1 MLMRIPFIQLTPDQ
15 RAVVDRPGA
24 FQDWKAWSAAS
35 SAGRRK
41 KKRKKK
47 KLPKS
52 SSGPLHRQ
60 GWRRSL
66 RGRAHRRQRQWYA
79 CNAGFTGYDAPR
91 VMFPTGVARPKML
104 RILAGMDQKD
114 RCSGIFKA
122 GFPGYNTPLAVLC
135 GMARLVLLVTV
146 HLALCFLP
154 CLRARDA
161 RRHDRYG
168 PEGISRHVQGL
179 VCSYL
184 TMSLAL
190 CSSWLS
196 PRHRGRH
203 GPQYSYVEV
212 HRCSS
217 WTRSLTCQL
226 VCCEWRRGPDSAENC
241 LAIPQV
247 QTLDEFCRARCV
259 QRQCPG
265 LDAQNAGGAAVTVP
279 RQGVLQVQLLDKI
292 LVPVVCNDRPSCSR
306 QFRNPWRSHRCRPVS
321 VLYTPRFDSGHIGVS
336 LRCLLEEFPSYFN
349 AMLGSIVDT
358 SSCVTLRRLVFLVT
372 MHLALCSFVVLR
384 PLMLVI
390 TACMDQKECFV
401 WPCRKL
407 RIFRSCSSSQVVQFI
422 LSLRSGSVSRS

>member
-1 MLMRIPFIQLTPDQ
+1 MKELDVLMRIPFIQLTPGQ
-15 RAVVDRPGA
+15 RAVVERPGA

-52 SSGPLHRQ
+52 SSGPLHRE

-91 VMFPTGVARPKML
+91 VMFPSGVARPKML
-104 RILAGMDQKD
+104 HILAGMDQKD

-122 GFPGYNTPLAVLC
+122 GFPGYNTPRAVLC

-154 CLRARDA
+154 CLQARDA
-161 RRHDRYG
+161 RHHDRYG

-196 PRHRGRH
+196 QAHVARHHGQH
-203 GPQYSYVEV
+203 GPQDSYVEV

-247 QTLDEFCRARCV
+247 QTLDEV
-259 QRQCPG
+259 
-265 LDAQNAGGAAVTVP
+265 V
-279 RQGVLQVQLLDKI
+279 
-292 LVPVVCNDRPSCSR
+292 VPVVCNDNALVLMLRTLEVPQL
-306 QFRNPWRSHRCRPVS
+306 QFLDKV
-321 VLYTPRFDSGHIGVS
+321 F
-336 LRCLLEEFPSYFN
+336 LRCSSWTRFSCLLCATTGPRVPDSLEVPQ
-349 AMLGSIVDT
+349 VQT
-358 SSCVTLRRLVFLVT
+358 C
-372 MHLALCSFVVLR
+372 
-384 PLMLVI
+384 
-390 TACMDQKECFV
+390 
-401 WPCRKL
+401 
-407 RIFRSCSSSQVVQFI
+407 FRSQHSSV
-422 LSLRSGSVSRS
+422 